1 MLSNFTLHIIG
12 AMKIYKELAILFA
25 IAIVGEA
32 ISYVLPFDF
41 PGTII
46 ALILLLILLL
56 THIIKDESIKT
67 TGDFLLNNMAL
78 FFIPAT
84 VGLIEHLELLKST
97 WWKIVLISFISFL
110 LVFVA
115 SGYTVLLIQKLMNK
129 RGTK

>member
-1 MLSNFTLHIIG
+1 
-12 AMKIYKELAILFA
+12 MKIYKELAILFA

-56 THIIKDESIKT
+56 THVIKDESIKT